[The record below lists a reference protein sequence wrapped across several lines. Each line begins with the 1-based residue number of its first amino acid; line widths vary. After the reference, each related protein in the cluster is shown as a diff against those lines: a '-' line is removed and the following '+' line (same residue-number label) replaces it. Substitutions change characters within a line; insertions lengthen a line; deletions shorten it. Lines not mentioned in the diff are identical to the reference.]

1 MTKSNE
7 STAGKSTPMN
17 IRVSIVEDNPRV
29 RTSLARLI
37 ELSDGFKCVSEHA
50 SGEEAVV
57 GLPKAKPEVVLMD
70 INLPGMNGIRCV
82 AQLKD
87 KLPKAQFLMLTSYED
102 SELIFESLRVG
113 ASGYLTKNLDPDEII
128 QAVEQVHAGGSP
140 MSMNIARKVV
150 NHFRQIKQ
158 PSSDMEKLTER
169 EQEVLA
175 LLAKGFLYKEIAEQ
189 LGISLHT
196 VRGHVHL
203 VYEKLHVQSRTEA
216 VLKYLG
222 KD

>member
-1 MTKSNE
+1 MSRKQI
-7 STAGKSTPMN
+7 A
-17 IRVSIVEDNPRV
+17 VAVVEDAAGTRDSL
-29 RTSLARLI
+29 RTLLERAPGIRCLG
-37 ELSDGFKCVSEHA
+37 GFGT
-50 SGEEAVV
+50 GEEALRA
-57 GLPKAKPEVVLMD
+57 LPALLPDVVLMD